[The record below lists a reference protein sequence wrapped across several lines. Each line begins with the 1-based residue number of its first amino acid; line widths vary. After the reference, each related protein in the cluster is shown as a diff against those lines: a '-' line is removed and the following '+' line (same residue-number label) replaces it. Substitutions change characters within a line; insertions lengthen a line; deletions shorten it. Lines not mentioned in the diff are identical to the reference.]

1 MVINHWKL
9 GCGCE
14 VPRNSCT
21 SWIAA
26 GKPASLPVDGK
37 KIATP
42 LLKDAVSDKPAHQL
56 EQAFIPG

>member
-14 VPRNSCT
+14 VPRNSRT

-26 GKPASLPVDGK
+26 GKPASSPVDGK
-37 KIATP
+37 KNATP
-42 LLKDAVSDKPAHQL
+42 LLKDALSDRLAHQL
-56 EQAFIPG
+56 E